1 MEGVRASGRTRCLRD
16 LPVEGAFERLRKDRV
31 ERIIAGARRT
41 GKGKV
46 PSNALTRS
54 LRDLVLPFFLKM
66 GIKEAERIHSYRVDW
81 DEKVA

>member
-1 MEGVRASGRTRCLRD
+1 M
-16 LPVEGAFERLRKDRV
+16 

-46 PSNALTRS
+46 PSNALTRG
-54 LRDLVLPFFLKM
+54 LRDLVLPFFLKVSA
-66 GIKEAERIHSYRVDW
+66 KDAERIFSYRVDW